1 MSWRD
6 TLKLDKDKP
15 LKTVLLL
22 FLAILFITLLT
33 FPISCVEVPSTA
45 KVIEVID
52 GDTFVITGGYQVR
65 YIGIDAP
72 EKGEAYYF
80 EARQA
85 NQRLVGSKKV
95 RLEKDISDTDRYGR
109 LLRYVYVNSTFVNAE
124 LVRQGY
130 ARAYSY
136 PPDTK
141 YQNYLEAA
149 QKEAQQGGKGIW
161 QQK

>member
-1 MSWRD
+1 M
-6 TLKLDKDKP
+6 KNI
-15 LKTVLLL
+15 L
-22 FLAILFITLLT
+22 FLPLAILFITLLT
-33 FPISCVEVPSTA
+33 LSISCIGAPTTA
-45 KVIEVID
+45 KVTEVID
-52 GDTFVITGGYQVR
+52 GDTIVITGGYRVR

-72 EKGEAYYF
+72 EKGEAFYS

-85 NQRLVGSKKV
+85 NQRLVGGKKV
-95 RLEKDISDTDRYGR
+95 RLEKDISDMDRYGR

-130 ARAYSY
+130 ARAHSY

-149 QKEAQQGGKGIW
+149 QREAQQGGKGIW